1 MEHSSEETFFD
12 FVYQPLTK
20 TAGNRNRG
28 GLFRGDRLSQ
38 SAAGRRT
45 GRSPKDEF
53 LAMLGHELRNPL
65 APILTALQLM
75 NLRGVSGA
83 ERERQIIERQVKHV
97 VRLVDDLLDVSR
109 ITRGMVQLRKE
120 RLRFPDVI
128 TKAIEIASPSI
139 EARRHTLQV
148 DFAGGWRSMAMRLA
162 SARCSR
168 IC

>member
-1 MEHSSEETFFD
+1 MTELAKARRDAE
-12 FVYQPLTK
+12 L
-20 TAGNRNRG
+20 ANR
-28 GLFRGDRLSQ
+28 
-38 SAAGRRT
+38 A
-45 GRSPKDEF
+45 KDEF

-109 ITRGMVQLRKE
+109 ITRGMVELRKE
-120 RLRFPDVI
+120 RLRFPEVI
-128 TKAIEIASPSI
+128 TKAIEIASPSKKGDAI
-139 EARRHTLQV
+139 RCRSTLP
-148 DFAGGWRSMAMRLA
+148 AGWRSMGMRLA